1 MMLTG
6 PTRLQATHKV
16 TPAGIL
22 TKPKNHSGR
31 AEGQEA
37 SVQTLGVNHFWKD
50 TSLLKIKIYTNSRE
64 LKIKLNY
71 QRASASAWP
80 PETGI

>member
-6 PTRLQATHKV
+6 PIRPQATHKD

-31 AEGQEA
+31 AEGQGA

-50 TSLLKIKIYTNSRE
+50 TFLLKIKIYTNSRK
-64 LKIKLNY
+64 LKVKLNY

-80 PETGI
+80 PEAGI